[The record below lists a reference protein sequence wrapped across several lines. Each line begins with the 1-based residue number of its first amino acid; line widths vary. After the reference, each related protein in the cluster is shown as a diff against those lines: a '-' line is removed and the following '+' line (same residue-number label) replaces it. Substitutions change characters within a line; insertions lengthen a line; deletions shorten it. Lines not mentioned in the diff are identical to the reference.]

1 MAIVLNGRETS
12 AKVMEE
18 VEVEVKKLIEKGI
31 TPGLG
36 LVLTGTDRYS
46 ARYVNLKKR
55 RAESIGINTFHHHL
69 ENPSQ
74 EEVLTLIEQLNNDLN
89 VHGIMVQLPLAEGL
103 DELETVEA
111 ILPEKDVD
119 GLTPTTLGRLLM
131 GEEAY
136 TPAGVEAVIELFKRY
151 DLDPEGKHWMVLGS
165 SNFLSKPLLAY
176 LANMNVQ
183 VTFLRENDEKIPEMV
198 KEADVISTELFK
210 KHFITA
216 DMVKEGVIVI
226 DNGNNYEG
234 KNVFGDVDT
243 DAVMEK
249 AHAITPVPGGPGPML
264 VSILLRN
271 TVAAAARTVA

>member
-1 MAIVLNGRETS
+1 MAIILNGRETS

-18 VEVEVKKLIEKGI
+18 VEAEVKKLIVKGI

-69 ENPSQ
+69 ESPSQ
-74 EEVLTLIEQLNNDLN
+74 EEVIALIEQLNNDPN
-89 VHGIMVQLPLAEGL
+89 VHGIMVQLPLADGL
-103 DELETVEA
+103 DELETVET

-136 TPAGVEAVIELFKRY
+136 TPAGVEAVIELFKRF

-198 KEADVISTELFK
+198 KKADVISTELFK

-216 DMVKEGVIVI
+216 EMVKEGVIVI

-271 TVAAAARTVA
+271 TVAAARARLI

>member
-1 MAIVLNGRETS
+1 MAIILNGRETS

-18 VEVEVKKLIEKGI
+18 VEEEVKKLISKGI

-46 ARYVNLKKR
+46 ARYVRLKKR
-55 RAESIGINTFHHHL
+55 RAESIGIQTFHHHL

-74 EEVLTLIEQLNNDLN
+74 EEVLKLIEQLNSDSN

-131 GEEAY
+131 GEETY
-136 TPAGVEAVIELFKRY
+136 TPAGVEAIIELFKRY

-176 LANMNVQ
+176 LANMKVQ
-183 VTFLRENDEKIPEMV
+183 VTFLHENDEKIPEMV
-198 KEADVISTELFK
+198 KEADVVSTELFQ

-216 DMVKEGVIVI
+216 DMVKEGIIVI

-243 DAVMEK
+243 DAVKEK
-249 AHAITPVPGGPGPML
+249 AYAITPVPGGPGPML

-271 TVAAAARTVA
+271 TVVAASRTTV